1 MMISNQAKTLKR
13 TLKALNIT
21 KEDNTLKVR
30 TERKYIGKINGR
42 SLYEYGSAVA
52 HVKYIDDATQEEL
65 IKALPY
71 VKIFRHK
78 ECNFSIIK
86 Y

>member
-1 MMISNQAKTLKR
+1 MISNQAKTLKR
-13 TLKALNIT
+13 TLKSLSIT

-42 SLYEYGSAVA
+42 SLYEYGNAVA
-52 HVKYIDDATQEEL
+52 HVKYIDDAKEAEL
-65 IKALPY
+65 REALPF
-71 VKIFRHK
+71 VEVFRHK